1 MKLRITEYA
10 RELRKG
16 LAAVVR
22 LHPVETCL
30 ILLAGAGL
38 VVLHEFF
45 EEDRMH
51 LLVRLLIALWYAL
64 PVFAL
69 GLAAGRGPWRR
80 IYYAAWAPLLPLVV
94 WSGLPGWTATP
105 QFALTALVLTPLV
118 VLLCRAAADNRRF
131 VADASIY
138 LRAAVLAALF
148 ANVALGLF
156 QSIVWSA
163 AYIFGLSDATWV
175 AHLATD
181 AWILAEAVA
190 VPLLF
195 LMMFDRWVGNE
206 CRSSRALEV
215 LIGYIVTPALIA
227 YAALLYLYAA
237 KILVTWSLPRGG
249 VAWMVFVFAL
259 LTLAVKGV
267 RLLLDK
273 RTGEWFY
280 ARFSLVMLP
289 AAALF
294 WAGVARRID
303 EYGLTTMRVYLLVCG
318 AVMTLAVV
326 LFCSRRTGRYL
337 YLCGAAFL
345 LFAAVAYVPQ
355 LDPERAALDSQLRR
369 AQRIARSLD
378 LLDGRERLRLDAVP
392 LSDTVRYEEYRNLYQ
407 SLQYLWYS
415 RLDTLYL
422 PQLGLNNPDDFLG
435 ILPADFAQ
443 SIRYGRAVD
452 TAVVDDSHTVYC
464 YLPRDTLFATDARYG
479 RVAIPDRNGSCLRN
493 DTLFIRVK
501 PDVDIRIAAA
511 DFLDRQLQR
520 AEFDSWGAMTQS
532 DAHLTA
538 LLDYRDE
545 HCRILFDNIDL
556 RGCDRGGWH
565 ISFASVGAVFLP

>member
-1 MKLRITEYA
+1 MKLRISEYL
-10 RELRKG
+10 RELREG
-16 LAAVVR
+16 LAATQR
-22 LHPVETCL
+22 LHPVEVALALVGSALVIMAVEYEWANSYVLRLTLLPIFFAVAL
-30 ILLAGAGL
+30 IVNLLAGQ
-38 VVLHEFF
+38 
-45 EEDRMH
+45 
-51 LLVRLLIALWYAL
+51 
-64 PVFAL
+64 
-69 GLAAGRGPWRR
+69 GPWRR
-80 IYYAAWAPLLPLVV
+80 VYRVSWVPLVPLALWPGVTEWIGSVSCGLTLGAVLPL
-94 WSGLPGWTATP
+94 GL
-105 QFALTALVLTPLV
+105 
-118 VLLCRAAADNRRF
+118 LLARRAADNRRF
-131 VADASIY
+131 TADALVY
-138 LRAAVLAALF
+138 LRAAVLAAVL
-148 ANVALGLF
+148 ANIALGLF
-156 QSIVWSA
+156 EAIIWST
-163 AYIFGLSDATWV
+163 AYIFVFTGAAWLEVVARDAALLTQT
-175 AHLATD
+175 LC
-181 AWILAEAVA
+181 

-195 LMMFDRWVGNE
+195 LVMVDRWQ
-206 CRSSRALEV
+206 RSEVRGGRVLEV
-215 LIGYIVTPALIA
+215 LLHWIVTPALIVYTA
-227 YAALLYLYAA
+227 ILYLYMA
-237 KILVTWSLPRGG
+237 KILFTWSLPRGG
-249 VAWMVFVFAL
+249 VAYMVFGFTLLAL
-259 LTLAVKGV
+259 LVGAL
-267 RLLLDK
+267 RPLLD
-273 RTGEWFY
+273 RRRYDWFFDRLSWI
-280 ARFSLVMLP
+280 ALP
-289 AAALF
+289 PAVLF
-294 WAGVARRID
+294 WAGVARRVA
-303 EYGLTTMRVYLLVCG
+303 EYGLTEARIYLIVCG
-318 AVMTLAVV
+318 AVMTLALL
-326 LFCSRRTGRYL
+326 LFLSRRTGRYL

-479 RVAIPDRNGSCLRN
+479 RVAFPDRNGSCLRN

-532 DAHLTA
+532 DAHRAA
-538 LLDYRDE
+538 LLDYSDD

-556 RGCDRGGWH
+556 RGCDSTGWH
-565 ISFASVGAVFLP
+565 ISYASVEAVFLP

>member
-1 MKLRITEYA
+1 MKLRISEYL
-10 RELRKG
+10 RELREG
-16 LAAVVR
+16 LAATQR
-22 LHPVETCL
+22 LHPVEVALALVGSALVIMAVEYEWANSYVLRLTLLPIFFAVAL
-30 ILLAGAGL
+30 IVNLLAGQ
-38 VVLHEFF
+38 
-45 EEDRMH
+45 
-51 LLVRLLIALWYAL
+51 
-64 PVFAL
+64 
-69 GLAAGRGPWRR
+69 GPWRR
-80 IYYAAWAPLLPLVV
+80 VYRVSWAPLVPLALWPGVTEWIGSVSCGLTLGAVLPL
-94 WSGLPGWTATP
+94 GL
-105 QFALTALVLTPLV
+105 
-118 VLLCRAAADNRRF
+118 LLARRAADNRRF
-131 VADASIY
+131 TADALVY
-138 LRAAVLAALF
+138 LRAAVLAAVL
-148 ANVALGLF
+148 ANIALGLF
-156 QSIVWSA
+156 EAIIWST
-163 AYIFGLSDATWV
+163 AYIFVFTGAAWLEVVARDAALLTQT
-175 AHLATD
+175 LC
-181 AWILAEAVA
+181 

-195 LMMFDRWVGNE
+195 LVMVDRWQ
-206 CRSSRALEV
+206 RAEVRGGRVLEV
-215 LIGYIVTPALIA
+215 LLHWIVTPALIVYTA
-227 YAALLYLYAA
+227 ILYLYMA
-237 KILVTWSLPRGG
+237 KILFTWSLPRGG
-249 VAWMVFVFAL
+249 VAYMVFGFTLLAL
-259 LTLAVKGV
+259 LVGAL
-267 RLLLDK
+267 RPLLD
-273 RTGEWFY
+273 RRRYDWFFDRLSWI
-280 ARFSLVMLP
+280 ALP
-289 AAALF
+289 PAVLF
-294 WAGVARRID
+294 WAGVARRVA
-303 EYGLTTMRVYLLVCG
+303 EYGLTEARIYLIVCG
-318 AVMTLAVV
+318 AVMTLALL
-326 LFCSRRTGRYL
+326 LFLSRRTGRYL

-479 RVAIPDRNGSCLRN
+479 RVAFPDRNGSCLRN

-556 RGCDRGGWH
+556 RGCDRDGWH
-565 ISFASVGAVFLP
+565 ISYASVEAVFLP

>member
-1 MKLRITEYA
+1 MKLRISEYL
-10 RELRKG
+10 RELREG
-16 LAAVVR
+16 LAATQR
-22 LHPVETCL
+22 LHPVEVALALVGSVLVIMAVEYEWANSYVLRLTLLPIFFAVAL
-30 ILLAGAGL
+30 IVNLLAGQ
-38 VVLHEFF
+38 
-45 EEDRMH
+45 
-51 LLVRLLIALWYAL
+51 
-64 PVFAL
+64 
-69 GLAAGRGPWRR
+69 GPWRR
-80 IYYAAWAPLLPLVV
+80 VYRVSWVPLVPLALWPGVTEWICSVSCGLTLGAVLPL
-94 WSGLPGWTATP
+94 GL
-105 QFALTALVLTPLV
+105 
-118 VLLCRAAADNRRF
+118 LLARRAADNRRF
-131 VADASIY
+131 TADALVY
-138 LRAAVLAALF
+138 LRAAVLAAVL
-148 ANVALGLF
+148 ANIALGLF
-156 QSIVWSA
+156 EAIIWST
-163 AYIFGLSDATWV
+163 AYIFVFTGAAWLEVVARDAALLTQT
-175 AHLATD
+175 LC
-181 AWILAEAVA
+181 

-195 LMMFDRWVGNE
+195 LVMVDRWQ
-206 CRSSRALEV
+206 RSEVRGGRVLEV
-215 LIGYIVTPALIA
+215 LLHWIVTPALVVYTAI
-227 YAALLYLYAA
+227 LYLYMA
-237 KILVTWSLPRGG
+237 KILFTWSLPRGG
-249 VAWMVFVFAL
+249 VAYMVFGFTLLAL
-259 LTLAVKGV
+259 LVGAL
-267 RLLLDK
+267 RPLLD
-273 RTGEWFY
+273 RRRYDWFFDRLSWI
-280 ARFSLVMLP
+280 ALP
-289 AAALF
+289 PAVLF
-294 WAGVARRID
+294 WAGVARRVA
-303 EYGLTTMRVYLLVCG
+303 EYGLTEARIYLIVCG
-318 AVMTLAVV
+318 AVMTLALL
-326 LFCSRRTGRYL
+326 LFLSRRTGRYL

-479 RVAIPDRNGSCLRN
+479 RVAFPDRNGSCLRN

-511 DFLDRQLQR
+511 DFLDQQLQR

-532 DAHLTA
+532 DAHRAA
-538 LLDYRDE
+538 LLDYSDE

-556 RGCDRGGWH
+556 RGCDSTGWH
-565 ISFASVGAVFLP
+565 ISYASVEAVFLP

>member
-1 MKLRITEYA
+1 MKLRISEYL
-10 RELRKG
+10 RELREG
-16 LAAVVR
+16 LAATQR
-22 LHPVETCL
+22 LHPVEVALALVGSVLVIMAVEYEWANSYVLRLTLLPIFFAVAL
-30 ILLAGAGL
+30 IVNLLAGQ
-38 VVLHEFF
+38 
-45 EEDRMH
+45 
-51 LLVRLLIALWYAL
+51 
-64 PVFAL
+64 
-69 GLAAGRGPWRR
+69 GPWRR
-80 IYYAAWAPLLPLVV
+80 VYRVSWAPLVPLALWPGVTEWICSVSCGLTLGAVLPL
-94 WSGLPGWTATP
+94 GL
-105 QFALTALVLTPLV
+105 
-118 VLLCRAAADNRRF
+118 LLARRAADNRRF
-131 VADASIY
+131 TADALVY
-138 LRAAVLAALF
+138 LRAAVLAAVL
-148 ANVALGLF
+148 ANIALGLF
-156 QSIVWSA
+156 EAIIWST
-163 AYIFGLSDATWV
+163 AYIFVFTGAAWLEVVARDAALLTQT
-175 AHLATD
+175 LC
-181 AWILAEAVA
+181 

-195 LMMFDRWVGNE
+195 LVMVDRWQ
-206 CRSSRALEV
+206 RSEVRGGRVLEV
-215 LIGYIVTPALIA
+215 LLHWIVTPALIVYTA
-227 YAALLYLYAA
+227 ILYLYMA
-237 KILVTWSLPRGG
+237 KILFTWSLPRGG
-249 VAWMVFVFAL
+249 VAYMVFGFTLLAL
-259 LTLAVKGV
+259 LVGAL
-267 RLLLDK
+267 RPLLD
-273 RTGEWFY
+273 RRRYDWFFDRLSWI
-280 ARFSLVMLP
+280 ALP
-289 AAALF
+289 PAVLF
-294 WAGVARRID
+294 WAGVARRVA
-303 EYGLTTMRVYLLVCG
+303 EYGLTEARIYLIVCG
-318 AVMTLAVV
+318 AVMTLALL
-326 LFCSRRTGRYL
+326 LFLSRRTGRYL

-479 RVAIPDRNGSCLRN
+479 RVAFPDRNGSCLRN

-556 RGCDRGGWH
+556 RGCDRDGWH
-565 ISFASVGAVFLP
+565 IAFASVGAVFLP